1 MYMVCIAAFIIL
13 CVIGL
18 FVAFLSIFKKDLGRR
33 YWTVF
38 KKAWGCVGKKVRLQK
53 CETNF
58 KDDVKNSLLRKIV
71 LKHPKWIKPVS
82 VVIEILA
89 IIIVVI
95 AVWSIVEVVKALLAL
110 WTLGSCNVSKPS
122 ACSLTSVTCSV
133 DAEEPKNPIEGV
145 GRWFEEWGEIFQA
158 VPDKLREWNAK
169 DYIVEPAVLANTE
182 TTQPVAN
189 LPYALDVID
198 PGCSACMQSYRNQLY
213 SGFFNNHNVVL
224 MVYPIQLTDGSYKFP
239 NSELIARYFYATAM
253 TDKTAASKIIKR
265 LFAESDQSG
274 VNYQTLFL
282 HQYNSESAEKTLKN
296 WLVDF
301 GLSSE
306 QVSVITKTT
315 TTDQVTQILAQV
327 RDTVENR
334 IRAKGIPLLIY
345 DGKIHLGLY
354 EAKHE

>member
-1 MYMVCIAAFIIL
+1 MVCIAAFIIL

-33 YWTVF
+33 YWVVF

-110 WTLGSCNVSKPS
+110 WALGSCNVSKPS

-133 DAEEPKNPIEGV
+133 DAAEPKNPIEAT

-158 VPDKLREWNAK
+158 VPDKLREWK
-169 DYIVEPAVLANTE
+169 VEDYTVQPVVLANTD
-182 TTQPVAN
+182 TAQPVAG
-189 LPYALDVID
+189 LPDALDIVD
-198 PGCSACMQSYRNQLY
+198 PGCAACMQSYRNQLR
-213 SGFFNNHNVVL
+213 SGFFQNHNTVL
-224 MVYPIQLTDGSYKFP
+224 MIYPIQLADGSYKFE
-239 NSELIARYFYATAM
+239 NSELISRYFYATAL
-253 TDKTAASKIIKR
+253 TDTTASSKMIKR
-265 LFAESDQSG
+265 LFTESDANG
-274 VNYQTLFL
+274 DNYQSAFL
-282 HQYNSESAEKTLKN
+282 YQYSHDVAEKTLQN
-296 WLVDF
+296 WLSDF
-301 GLSSE
+301 GLSSQQISE
-306 QVSVITKTT
+306 IGKRLNS
-315 TTDQVTQILAQV
+315 DQINQILGQV
-327 RDTVENR
+327 RDTVNIQ

-345 DGKIHLGLY
+345 DGKIHLGIY
-354 EAKHE
+354 EAKYE